1 MCVCV
6 CVVCLFWF
14 GFSCPLSM
22 WTTCCYTVTC
32 RARQNIRMIQCNYRC
47 EEELKKGPE
56 DSKMGSEVTVA
67 FFGRGNK
74 KYSIIRGFSTLL
86 FFQRKENPD
95 EANAYHITTTQTR
108 IPRCLCVRFHQLT
121 WWTKTSRG
129 GSTGLPSLLVIE
141 INPNPIRT
149 LNHLQKPDPD
159 RT

>member
-1 MCVCV
+1 
-6 CVVCLFWF
+6 
-14 GFSCPLSM
+14 
-22 WTTCCYTVTC
+22 
-32 RARQNIRMIQCNYRC
+32 
-47 EEELKKGPE
+47 
-56 DSKMGSEVTVA
+56 MGSEVTVA
-67 FFGRGNK
+67 FFLAEEIK
-74 KYSIIRGFSTLL
+74 SIQSLVAFPRFF

-95 EANAYHITTTQTR
+95 EANAHHITTTQTR